1 MKDVDVIVLGAGY
14 AGLSAT
20 DQLRLSGKQVL
31 VLEARDRV
39 GGRTRTDHLDNGLW
53 VDIGGQWA
61 GPGQD
66 HLYGLARRFAKTV
79 WPMYVEGR
87 HVLHLDGR
95 QRTYR
100 GLIPTSLPP
109 LALLNLAWGFARLEW
124 LASRI
129 PVEAHWQAR
138 HAEVLDQQ
146 TLGDWMRRHLRHRHA
161 FLMMQVAAEAV
172 FAAHPDDI
180 SLLHALFYLRAG
192 GGLEKLT
199 SSAGGA
205 QQDRIEGGM
214 QGLADSWAED
224 LRSDVDIRF
233 ETPVRA
239 VEQTA
244 DGVIVHTDKGV
255 FAASRVI
262 STLPPVLSLEVDFRP
277 GMPDVRRQWCEAMV
291 PGRVIKCFA
300 IYSTPFWRPLG
311 LSGSAVG
318 DTTPCHVAFD
328 ATPPG
333 NGKGILVGFIEG
345 REAAHWA
352 TQSETARRDAV
363 LNCFARFFG
372 EAALAPEHYLDH
384 VWSAEQWSRGCYAGV
399 AGRGAVTALAA
410 SARIPHGRVHWAG
423 TETATHWNGY
433 IEGAI
438 RSGIRAA
445 AEVLNPQG

>member
-1 MKDVDVIVLGAGY
+1 MMKQADVIVLGAGY
-14 AGLSAT
+14 AGLSAA
-20 DQLRLSGKQVL
+20 DQLRQSGRQVL

-66 HLYGLARRFAKTV
+66 HLYGLARRFAKSV

-109 LALLNLAWGFARLEW
+109 LALLNLAWGFVRLEW

-138 HAEVLDQQ
+138 HAEALDRQ
-146 TLGDWMRRHLRHRHA
+146 TLGDWMRRNLPHRHA

-192 GGLEKLT
+192 GGLENLT

-214 QGLADSWAED
+214 QGLADSWAAD
-224 LRSDVDIRF
+224 LRGSGVGIQL
-233 ETPVRA
+233 EHPVRA

-244 DGVIVHTDKGV
+244 AGAMVHTDQGL
-255 FAASRVI
+255 FEASRVI
-262 STLPPVLSLEVDFRP
+262 STLPPLLSLEVDFRP
-277 GMPDVRRQWCEAMV
+277 GMPQVRRDWCAAMV

-300 IYSTPFWRPLG
+300 IYPTPFWRQLG

-318 DTTPCHVAFD
+318 DSAPCHVAFD

-333 NGKGILVGFIEG
+333 TDKGILLGFIEG

-352 TQSETARRDAV
+352 AQPELARRDAV
-363 LNCFARFFG
+363 LGCFARFFG
-372 EAALAPEHYLDH
+372 EAARAPEGYLDH
-384 VWSAEQWSRGCYAGV
+384 VWANEVWSRGCYAGV
-399 AGRGAVTALAA
+399 AARGQVTALAA
-410 SARIPHGRVHWAG
+410 SARVPQGRVHWAG

-438 RSGIRAA
+438 RSGVRAA
-445 AEVLNPQG
+445 GEALAR